1 MYALGKIIIEI
12 MKKNASQNES
22 SPLQNKN
29 LREMKSFINEND
41 LVCVVEGCKNLHLN
55 WNLNIQS
62 FFQGT
67 AAYPQETVMK
77 EWPLVEEES
86 NTVKKFGYLD
96 QL

>member
-67 AAYPQETVMK
+67 AAYPQR
-77 EWPLVEEES
+77 LS
-86 NTVKKFGYLD
+86 
-96 QL
+96 